1 MASAF
6 TVYLELGFRHIA
18 DLAGYDHILFVVAL
32 AAGYRFS
39 QWKHLLVLVTAFT
52 VGHSV
57 TLALATLE
65 LVRVRGDWVEFLIP
79 LTILLT
85 ALYTLWESWRLPG
98 SDAAGGPVP
107 QAGTPR
113 AVRPEES
120 GDAAPSRA
128 QGDSGGTPAAR
139 LRHARE
145 FKYGMALL
153 FGLIHGMGFSNF
165 LRALLGEE
173 ESLAWPLF
181 SFNVGLEVGQVVILA
196 SILLVTSAATG
207 LLRVPPVFW
216 TRLLSVGA
224 GVPALLLLIS
234 RVPG

>member
-1 MASAF
+1 MGSAF

-18 DLAGYDHILFVVAL
+18 DLAGYDHILFIVAL
-32 AAGYRFS
+32 AAGYRLS

-57 TLALATLE
+57 TLALATLD

-98 SDAAGGPVP
+98 NDAG
-107 QAGTPR
+107 
-113 AVRPEES
+113 
-120 GDAAPSRA
+120 
-128 QGDSGGTPAAR
+128 R

-181 SFNVGLEVGQVVILA
+181 SFNVGLEVGQVAILA
-196 SILLVTSAATG
+196 SILLLTSAATG
-207 LLRVPPVFW
+207 VLRVRPVFW

-224 GVPALLLLIS
+224 AVPALLLLLS
-234 RVPG
+234 RFPG